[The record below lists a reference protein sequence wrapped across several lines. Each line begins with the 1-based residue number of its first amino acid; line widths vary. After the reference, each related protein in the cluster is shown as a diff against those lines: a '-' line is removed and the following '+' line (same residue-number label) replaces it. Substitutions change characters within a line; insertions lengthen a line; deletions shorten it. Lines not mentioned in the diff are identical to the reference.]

1 VTAAGAEGDSLRRL
15 RQACALVAVATALL
29 AGYVSLVPFDFVRPT
44 PGWQQEF
51 LKTLEGGIQSRGN
64 FAANILLFVP
74 IGLGGLGALIGRKR
88 SATASLIGGL
98 VVLILGT
105 AWSVGIETAQG
116 FVAGRT
122 PTLIDVV
129 AQIIGTAAGATFW
142 LLFSREFSR
151 ISERWISGDR
161 FGLLAGALGIYTA
174 IRVLVLLLPLDV
186 SVDFGDLWHHLR
198 DGGVVINPLKSSV
211 FRPENLPSSLLLMLL
226 AVPVGWFCLLAGVP
240 RGKRRSSAA
249 AIGFAVVIFG
259 LAEVAQGFILST
271 RADSGQL
278 LVSIFGAAIGIV
290 IGRRAFPQAAA
301 ESGPADSA
309 LVPVLSVICACA
321 VFVIYNWSPFDFDF
335 SRHVAAERFDRL
347 FRVPF
352 AGYYENPEFKALAEI
367 ATKLAVSAPIGF
379 TLRWWLGHRA
389 GSVYRL
395 MLVVVAA
402 AAVTLVAGVEIGQ
415 ALLPSRYPDNT
426 DFLLGVTGIAL
437 GWWAPWLLRPS
448 MSRGRA
454 NDLLDSR

>member
-1 VTAAGAEGDSLRRL
+1 
-15 RQACALVAVATALL
+15 
-29 AGYVSLVPFDFVRPT
+29 
-44 PGWQQEF
+44 
-51 LKTLEGGIQSRGN
+51 
-64 FAANILLFVP
+64 
-74 IGLGGLGALIGRKR
+74 
-88 SATASLIGGL
+88 
-98 VVLILGT
+98 
-105 AWSVGIETAQG
+105 
-116 FVAGRT
+116 
-122 PTLIDVV
+122 
-129 AQIIGTAAGATFW
+129 
-142 LLFSREFSR
+142 
-151 ISERWISGDR
+151 
-161 FGLLAGALGIYTA
+161 
-174 IRVLVLLLPLDV
+174 
-186 SVDFGDLWHHLR
+186 
-198 DGGVVINPLKSSV
+198 
-211 FRPENLPSSLLLMLL
+211 LLLMLL

-240 RGKRRSSAA
+240 RGQRRSSAA

-259 LAEVAQGFILST
+259 LAEAAQVFILSAH
-271 RADSGQL
+271 ADSGQM
-278 LVSIFGAAIGIV
+278 LVSIFGAGIGIV

-301 ESGPADSA
+301 AASRPADSA
-309 LVPVLSVICACA
+309 LVPVLSVLGACA

-352 AGYYENPEFKALAEI
+352 AGYYENPEFKALGEI

-437 GWWAPWLLRPS
+437 GWWALPLLRPS

>member
-1 VTAAGAEGDSLRRL
+1 MSGVPVGDGLRRL

-29 AGYVSLVPFDFVRPT
+29 AGYVSLVPFDFVRPV
-44 PGWQQEF
+44 PGWERQF
-51 LKTLEGGIQSRGN
+51 LDTLEGGIQSRGN

-74 IGLGGLGALIGRKR
+74 IGLGGLGALIGKR
-88 SATASLIGGL
+88 RTAAAILVGVSLVL
-98 VVLILGT
+98 VVAT
-105 AWSVGIETAQG
+105 AWSVAIETAQG

-129 AQIIGTAAGATFW
+129 AQIIGTTVGATLW
-142 LLFSREFSR
+142 LLFAREFGR

-161 FGLLAGALGIYTA
+161 FSVLPGVLGIYTL

-198 DGGVVINPLKSSV
+198 DGGVVINPLKSSA
-211 FRPENLPSSLLLMLL
+211 FRPENLSPSVLLMLL

-240 RGKRRSSAA
+240 RGRRRSTASAV
-249 AIGFAVVIFG
+249 GLAVMIFG
-259 LAEVAQGFILST
+259 AAEAAQAFILST
-271 RADSGQL
+271 RADSGQM
-278 LVSIFGAAIGIV
+278 LVSIFGAWAGIA
-290 IGRRAFPQAAA
+290 IGRRAFPQTAGHSA
-301 ESGPADSA
+301 PAGSA
-309 LVPVLSVICACA
+309 VAPVLGVLAACTI
-321 VFVIYNWSPFDFDF
+321 FVLYNWSPFDFDF
-335 SRHVAAERFDRL
+335 SRHVDADRFDGL

-352 AGYYENPEFKALAEI
+352 TGYYENPEFKALAEI
-367 ATKLAVSAPIGF
+367 ATKLAVSMPIGF

-389 GSVYRL
+389 GSIYRL

-402 AAVTLVAGVEIGQ
+402 ATVALVAGVEIGQ

-426 DFLLGVTGIAL
+426 DFLLGVSGIAL
-437 GWWAPWLLRPS
+437 GWWSPRLLRPS
-448 MSRGRA
+448 MSRSRS